1 MSDQKFPAGIVLV
14 TLCISKDRGAIPGD
28 PEKRRR
34 IMGVR
39 KSISSRI
46 FTLFICAIFFSVG
59 LYMWVQQRKVE
70 SYVETVGTVKESQV
84 VSREN
89 SDGDTTY
96 GPEIFY
102 IYEVDG
108 KTYEG
113 NRYAYLETSHHVR
126 SGAEKVVNKY
136 AAGTACKVYYN
147 QEEPGSSVLVKKDG
161 GAGDWVPL
169 IFVVIAAVAAAKTLL
184 GVFLG

>member
-84 VSREN
+84 ISKSGSKGQMYRPAILY
-89 SDGDTTY
+89 T
-96 GPEIFY
+96 
-102 IYEVDG
+102 YEVDG

-113 NRYAYLETSHHVR
+113 NRYAYFETSHSFR
-126 SGAEKVVNKY
+126 SGAKEVVKKY

>member
-1 MSDQKFPAGIVLV
+1 
-14 TLCISKDRGAIPGD
+14 
-28 PEKRRR
+28 
-34 IMGVR
+34 MGVR

-59 LYMWVQQRKVE
+59 LYMRGQQRKVE

-84 VSREN
+84 VSRERA
-89 SDGDTTY
+89 GDETTY
-96 GPEIFY
+96 EPEIFY

-113 NRYAYLETSHHVR
+113 NRYTPSQSSSSIRNA
-126 SGAEKVVNKY
+126 AEEAVKKY
-136 AAGTACKVYYN
+136 AAGTTCKVYYN

-161 GAGDWVPL
+161 VAGDWVPL